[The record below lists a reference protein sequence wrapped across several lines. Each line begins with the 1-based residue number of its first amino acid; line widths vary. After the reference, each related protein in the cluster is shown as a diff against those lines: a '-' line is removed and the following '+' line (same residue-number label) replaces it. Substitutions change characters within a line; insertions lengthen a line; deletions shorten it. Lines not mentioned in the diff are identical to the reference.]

1 MPLPTF
7 TSAVLAW
14 WEGIPTP
21 WWVTAVI
28 AFIVGFFF
36 VVNWWSGTK
45 PWGVVRWLWR
55 WGLKARKAVRQR
67 RRRQQLPKVGLPP
80 VINIPEA
87 SARLTLDPVQHPAQN
102 AAGLSVTRLLGA
114 VSSPVP
120 FLDRAGILAD
130 LEAWAVSDEP
140 FALCVLGGDGG
151 SGKTR
156 LGVEL
161 CRRLSTAGARRWRRS
176 RSQWRT
182 GFPRG
187 IEGLEPGGAHSRS
200 DTRSLLL
207 VVDYAETRSDIVG
220 RVINLALTAARDAS
234 RRRIRVLFLVRRPA
248 PLPASRKGAD
258 PWVDSLRPQ
267 GSQAEGINRLLDEA
281 MSMVLNEQELSE
293 EDRQRLFDSAVAV
306 FHEAGA
312 VPSRSENLS
321 RTSYSQ
327 PLPVIA
333 TAFLSATRSTGLPPA
348 SEEDVFD
355 GLLAH
360 EERYWELHWPDA
372 RDFDR
377 ALARQVA
384 ALATLAEIEDEDD
397 AVALLGLLPAA
408 ENLDHN
414 ELTSL
419 AGWLRECY
427 PPPLQSPGAEEAW
440 CGHLEPDRLGE
451 RLITSEIGN
460 LETALPSLLAPARV
474 GTGALRTWTVLE
486 RAADD
491 PRVRELVG
499 SALNDVLEELT
510 QTVENAV
517 IVTRSAELATALAA
531 LLRRCSEHIS
541 IEKARAS
548 APAMKRIKYLIT
560 SLRPAP
566 TQRVSEATTSEETAS
581 KTLKYSM
588 STTNMIVVL
597 ICLVTASIL
606 TLNIGS
612 DTRFISAVNF
622 VTIGLAT
629 ISIIGGFAVAPYIL
643 AMFWKERGHACRAPA
658 QGNPAAHTPDLAMA
672 LDNLANHLVSNGEL
686 QAALETVHEAV
697 TLRRDLA
704 HAEPRAFGP
713 AFLASLS
720 LYADLL
726 EAAGHAEEAATVRRE
741 REAFRARLEELEE
754 E

>member
-1 MPLPTF
+1 M
-7 TSAVLAW
+7 
-14 WEGIPTP
+14 
-21 WWVTAVI
+21 
-28 AFIVGFFF
+28 
-36 VVNWWSGTK
+36 
-45 PWGVVRWLWR
+45 
-55 WGLKARKAVRQR
+55 
-67 RRRQQLPKVGLPP
+67 
-80 VINIPEA
+80 
-87 SARLTLDPVQHPAQN
+87 
-102 AAGLSVTRLLGA
+102 
-114 VSSPVP
+114 
-120 FLDRAGILAD
+120 
-130 LEAWAVSDEP
+130 SDEP

-161 CRRLSTAGARRWRRS
+161 CRRLSAAGARRWRRS

-182 GFPRG
+182 GFLRG
-187 IEGLEPGGAHSRS
+187 IEGLEPGGAHSGS

-267 GSQAEGINRLLDEA
+267 GSEAEGINRLLDEA

-510 QTVENAV
+510 QTVENAAM
-517 IVTRSAELATALAA
+517 TSRSTDLPNSLAA
-531 LLRRCSEHIS
+531 LLLKTSTSLSTE
-541 IEKARAS
+541 S
-548 APAMKRIKYLIT
+548 AHQAVSKLSQGGYLIT
-560 SLRPAP
+560 PLGLILAR
-566 TQRVSEATTSEETAS
+566 RAS
-581 KTLKYSM
+581 DVEVQESDPEHKRSDYAVRL
-588 STTNMIVVL
+588 
-597 ICLVTASIL
+597 L
-606 TLNIGS
+606 TLS
-612 DTRFISAVNF
+612 W
-622 VTIGLAT
+622 
-629 ISIIGGFAVAPYIL
+629 
-643 AMFWKERGHACRAPA
+643 WKYKVG
-658 QGNPAAHTPDLAMA
+658 D
-672 LDNLANHLVSNGEL
+672 L
-686 QAALETVHEAV
+686 QAALDSAQ
-697 TLRRDLA
+697 RASDINRDLA
-704 HAEPRAFGP
+704 RTNPDTHTPNLADSLKTLAK
-713 AFLASLS
+713 FLGESGHLSRPSRQLRKQSTYTAS
-720 LYADLL
+720 
-726 EAAGHAEEAATVRRE
+726 
-741 REAFRARLEELEE
+741 
-754 E
+754 

>member
-1 MPLPTF
+1 MN
-7 TSAVLAW
+7 
-14 WEGIPTP
+14 
-21 WWVTAVI
+21 AVI
-28 AFIVGFFF
+28 AFLSVFFL
-36 VVNWWSGTK
+36 VVNRWSGKK
-45 PWGVVRWLWR
+45 PWDIVRWLWR
-55 WGLKARKAVRQR
+55 WGRKRWEAARQR
-67 RRRQQLPKVGLPP
+67 RRRQQLPQVGLPP

-161 CRRLSTAGARRWRRS
+161 CRRLSAAGARRWRRS

-182 GFPRG
+182 GFLRG
-187 IEGLEPGGAHSRS
+187 IEGLEPGGAHSGS

-427 PPPLQSPGAEEAW
+427 PPPLQSRGAEEAW

-566 TQRVSEATTSEETAS
+566 TQRISEATTSEETAS

-612 DTRFISAVNF
+612 DNRFISAVTF
-622 VTIGLAT
+622 VIIGLAT
-629 ISIIGGFAVAPYIL
+629 ISIVGGFAVTHDIL
-643 AMFWKERGHACRAPA
+643 TMFRKDQGHACRAPA
-658 QGNPAAHTPDLAMA
+658 QDNPSAYNPDLATALSTLANRLDEDGQRPQA
-672 LDNLANHLVSNGEL
+672 LD
-686 QAALETVHEAV
+686 TVQEV
-697 TLRRDLA
+697 VDLRRELA
-704 HAEPRAFGP
+704 HAEPRAFGQ
-713 AFLASLS
+713 AFLDSLS

-726 EAAGHAEEAATVRRE
+726 EAAGLEEEAAAVRRE
-741 REAFRARLEELEE
+741 REEFRARLEELEE
-754 E
+754 D